1 MRVYPFAW
9 DTPSQATVLNQNEDL
24 LVVDKPAGWLTHP
37 DGERARPDVV
47 SHFGGGL
54 GVHHRLDVDTSG
66 VLAFSRSPAG
76 ARQLSEA
83 FERGG
88 VVKTYLAVVAGHLG
102 EREGVVRG
110 PVPEAPGRDAE
121 TRWRVV
127 GRGGAGGAWTLI
139 EAQPMTGRTH
149 QIRAHLAKIGHPI
162 LGDLRYGDPLD
173 GRAPRLMLHAWRLEL
188 ATNALRERFEA
199 PPPAAFA
206 RFVSP
211 GAAGRTG
218 LRAELAASV
227 HTNAYRLVHEA
238 ADACPGLRVDRYGD
252 WLWVQRDVDADASA
266 DAVVSAF
273 EARGVYQID
282 GVRDRS
288 RGQQAPP
295 RLVRGEAAPEALDVV
310 EAGVHYRVRLGA
322 GDLSTG
328 LFLDQRDRRAWLA
341 RHAGGMSVLNTFAH
355 AGGFSVAA
363 AVGGAARTVS
373 VDLDRAWLARVGPQ
387 LEINGVTPDAKRH
400 DTIYG
405 DVFDWLKRLAKRGE
419 RFDLV
424 IVDPPSTSVGAD
436 GKRFSAG
443 RDYAALAA
451 LAAPLVAPGG
461 GLWTITNHR
470 ATGPAAFAKMV
481 AHGLG
486 EAFELERAWPM
497 PIDHPED
504 AAGTVKTLVWR
515 RRS

>member
-1 MRVYPFAW
+1 MRTYPLAW
-9 DTPSQATVLNQNEDL
+9 DAPSALTVLKRDDDL
-24 LVVDKPAGWLTHP
+24 VVVDKPAGWLTHP
-37 DGERARPDVV
+37 DGEATRPDVV
-47 SHFGGGL
+47 SHLGGGL

-66 VLAFSRSPAG
+66 VLAFSLSPAG
-76 ARQLSEA
+76 ARRLAEA

-88 VVKTYLAVVAGHLG
+88 VVKTYLAVVAGHLAA
-102 EREGVVRG
+102 REGVVRG
-110 PVPEAPGRDAE
+110 PVPEAPGCDAE
-121 TRWRVV
+121 TRWRAVV
-127 GRGGAGGAWTLI
+127 RGGAGGDWTLI
-139 EAQPMTGRTH
+139 EAQPITGRTH
-149 QIRAHLAKIGHPI
+149 QIRAHLAQLGCPI

-188 ATNALRERFEA
+188 IAGGRVERFEA
-199 PPPAAFA
+199 PPPAVFA

-211 GAAGRTG
+211 GEAGRVG
-218 LRAELAASV
+218 LRAELAASA
-227 HTNAYRLVHEA
+227 HTTAFRLVHEA

-266 DAVVSAF
+266 DAVLAAL
-273 EARGVYQID
+273 EARGVYQVD
-282 GVRDRS
+282 AVRDRS

-295 RLVRGEAAPEALDVV
+295 RLVRGEAAPEALEVL
-310 EAGVHYRVRLGA
+310 EACVRYRVRLGD

-341 RHAGGMSVLNTFAH
+341 RHASGMSVLNTFAH

-373 VDLDRAWLARVGPQ
+373 VDLDRAWLARIGPQ
-387 LEINGVTPDAKRH
+387 LELNDVPPDPKRH

-424 IVDPPSTSVGAD
+424 IVDPPSTSLGAN

-443 RDYAALAA
+443 RDYDALAA

-461 GLWTITNHR
+461 AMWTITNHR
-470 ATGPAAFAKMV
+470 ATGPAAFAGLV
-481 AHGLG
+481 TRGLG
-486 EAFELERAWPM
+486 EAFELERGWPM
-497 PIDHPED
+497 PVDHPED